1 MKYSNIIS
9 TDELHRHLED
19 SDWLIFDCRFELSKP
34 MAGEQAY
41 GKAHIPRAQ
50 YVHLDRDL
58 AAAPNGKNGRHP
70 LPDPEIFRQKLGSWG
85 IDSSKQVVAY
95 DDGSAVYASRF
106 WWMLRWM
113 GHEAAAVLDGG
124 FNKWLEEDRPVTAK
138 VPTISPTQF
147 SGQAHHALYKDLH
160 WLKAHLDQ
168 PGLMVLDARNHDRFN
183 GIGETFDPVG
193 GHIPGALNRFFAR
206 NFDEQGCF
214 KPADELREEFQ
225 KILGDTPP
233 EQVIHTCGSGVSACN
248 NLLAMEV
255 AGLKGS
261 LLYPGSWS
269 EWCVNP

>member
-1 MKYSNIIS
+1 MKYTNIIS
-9 TDELHRHLED
+9 TDELARHLEE
-19 SDWLIFDCRFELSKP
+19 SGWLIFDCRFELSKP

-41 GKAHIPRAQ
+41 AKAHIPGAQ

-58 AAAPNGKNGRHP
+58 AAPPNGKNGRHP
-70 LPDPEIFRQKLGSWG
+70 LPDPEHFRQKLESWG
-85 IDSSKQVVAY
+85 IDSNKQVVAY

-138 VPTISPTQF
+138 IPAIPPTQF
-147 SGQAHHALYKDLH
+147 SGQAQNDLRKDLH
-160 WLKAHLDQ
+160 WLKAHLGQ
-168 PGLMVLDARNHDRFN
+168 AGVMVLDARSHDRFN
-183 GIGETFDPVG
+183 GIGETLDPVG

-206 NFDEQGCF
+206 NLDEQGCF
-214 KPADELREEFQ
+214 KPAEELREEFQ
-225 KILGDTPP
+225 KLLGDTPP
-233 EQVIHTCGSGVSACN
+233 EQVIHSCGSGVSACN
-248 NLLAMEV
+248 NLLAMEI